1 MEKIDADYKQQNL
14 EIQAKFF
21 KPCNRV
27 TLQASNQF
35 ETK

>member
-1 MEKIDADYKQQNL
+1 MIMEKIDADYKQQNL

-27 TLQASNQF
+27 TL
-35 ETK
+35 